1 MKIISLQEL
10 CSHCKLLYIL
20 SYTASWKQRK
30 HLIFIKVTKYIHT
43 HIIMHMFIHT
53 VHDTSAVTMQANPL
67 AVNSKTHRLI
77 TTAIVASFCLLH
89 PPLLPH
95 HLVAVHPHSIQL
107 HPAVTQMQLV
117 NQRDMIF
124 QNFTTNFT

>member
-1 MKIISLQEL
+1 
-10 CSHCKLLYIL
+10 
-20 SYTASWKQRK
+20 
-30 HLIFIKVTKYIHT
+30 
-43 HIIMHMFIHT
+43 MHMFIHT
-53 VHDTSAVTMQANPL
+53 VYDTSAVTIQANPL
-67 AVNSKTHRLI
+67 AVNSETHTLI

-107 HPAVTQMQLV
+107 PPAVTHMQLA

-124 QNFTTNFT
+124 HNFTIHFHEF